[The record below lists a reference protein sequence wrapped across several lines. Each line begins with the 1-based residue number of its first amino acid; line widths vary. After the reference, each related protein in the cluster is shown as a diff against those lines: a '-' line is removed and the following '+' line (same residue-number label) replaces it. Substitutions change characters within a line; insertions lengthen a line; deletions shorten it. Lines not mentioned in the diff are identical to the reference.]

1 MTRKQFITKV
11 ENLFAN
17 GEVTKYYEIFDKG
30 YIKKYNIIR
39 QYAIVANMDEFDIL
53 KALRD
58 EENKCYYVVYVICGE
73 VNVTKYPMEYEKALD
88 YVKYLMF

>member
-17 GEVTKYYEIFDKG
+17 
-30 YIKKYNIIR
+30 
-39 QYAIVANMDEFDIL
+39 
-53 KALRD
+53 
-58 EENKCYYVVYVICGE
+58 GE

-88 YVKYLMF
+88 YVKDLMF